1 MLAIKNV
8 LLLLDRDLD
17 NQNAL
22 QRAMQICKEQ
32 KAHLFVS
39 SYAYNHACEEGS
51 LTDLALCHDLKA
63 LLLDQT
69 QQWAE
74 ALLKEFYLPADT
86 PLTICWRKHAYQA
99 VIDNS
104 EQLSFDLVIKSSAKH
119 HGIVDRV
126 LRHQDWNLLKFCPAP
141 LLLVKEKLAWESRN
155 IVAAV
160 DATSLDDAHKV
171 VNEHIFEFAE
181 LINSADNYQIHLTNS
196 YPMMSLTLA
205 SLPDTPIPED
215 LQQYVVNQHQDACE
229 AIASRY
235 NIADEN
241 LHILEGEPEEVIT
254 QTAKELDADVILV
267 GMISQG
273 DVQSIILG
281 STVEQVLD
289 ATDCDVLAIKLQDG
303 VRKLSEEEDGIR
315 QA

>member
-22 QRAMQICKEQ
+22 QRAMQVCKEQ
-32 KAHLFVS
+32 DANLFVT
-39 SYAYNHACEEGS
+39 SYTYNHACEEGS
-51 LTDLALCHDLKA
+51 LTDLELRHDLKA
-63 LLLDQT
+63 LLLDQV

-74 ALLKEFYLPADT
+74 ALLKEFYLPEDT
-86 PLTICWRKHAYQA
+86 PLSICWRKHAYQA
-99 VIDNS
+99 VMDNS
-104 EQLSFDLVIKSSAKH
+104 EDISFDLVIKSSSKH

-126 LRHQDWNLLKFCPAP
+126 MRHQDWNLLKYCPAP

-155 IVAAV
+155 IVVAV

-171 VNEHIFEFAE
+171 INEHIFEYAE
-181 LINSADNYQIHLTNS
+181 LINSDGIYQIHLANS

-215 LQQYVVNQHQDACE
+215 LQQYVVNQHQDTCE
-229 AIASRY
+229 AIANKY
-235 NIADEN
+235 NIPAEN
-241 LHILEGEPEEVIT
+241 MHIREGEPDEVIT
-254 QTAKELDADVILV
+254 QTAEQLDADVILV

-289 ATDCDVLAIKLQDG
+289 STNCDVLAIKIQDG
-303 VRKLSEEEDGIR
+303 VRNLSEEEDGIR
-315 QA
+315 QG